1 MKILHITLRGPV
13 TDGWNY
19 QDNMLI
25 KYHRRMGHDVT
36 MLTSKWVWGS
46 DGKMHKTECSD
57 YYDEDG
63 VHFIR
68 IEIKGKDDFQN
79 KFKRFENVYEHIC
92 EVKPDFIFAHASQ
105 YLDIVQV
112 ARYKKN
118 HPDVK
123 LVVDNHVDFSNSAT
137 NWVSKNILHGIV
149 WGAYVRYTAK
159 YADHLY
165 GVLPARVDFLK
176 NVYHVPADKVSLL
189 VMGADDEM
197 VERASQ
203 EKNKKKVRFSYGIEP
218 NDFLIVTGGKIDSA
232 KRQTILLMDAV
243 QRLKGKVKLLIFGS
257 VEESIREEFDS
268 FVDGKMIQY
277 IGWIPAVDS
286 YNYFAAANLVAFPGR
301 HSVFWEEA
309 AGQGK
314 VLMCKYWDGTTH
326 VDSGGNV
333 KFLYKDSAE
342 EIVAALEEI
351 IRPEIFEKMQ
361 AVAINNAK
369 RFSYADIAKRCL
381 EV

>member
-25 KYHRRMGHDVT
+25 KYHSRMGHDVT
-36 MLTSKWVWGS
+36 MLTSKWVWGA
-46 DGKMHKTECSD
+46 DGKMHKTDCSD

-68 IEIKGKDDFQN
+68 IEIKGRDNFQN
-79 KFKRFENVYEHIC
+79 KFKRFENVYRHIC
-92 EVKPDFIFAHASQ
+92 DVKPDFIFAHASQ

-112 ARYKKN
+112 AKYKKH

-137 NWVSKNILHGIV
+137 NWVSKNILHGII
-149 WGAYVRYTAK
+149 WRLYVCYIAK

-176 NVYHVPADKVSLL
+176 NVYHVPAEKVSLL

-197 VERASQ
+197 VERASRQ
-203 EKNKKKVRFSYGIEP
+203 ENIKKVRSSYGIEP
-218 NDFLIVTGGKIDSA
+218 SDFLIVTGGKIDAA
-232 KRQTILLMDAV
+232 KKQTILLMEAV
-243 QRLKGKVKLLIFGS
+243 QRLGGKVKLLVFGS

-268 FVDGKMIQY
+268 FVDEKIIQY
-277 IGWIPAVDS
+277 VGWIPAVDS
-286 YNYFAAANLVAFPGR
+286 YYYFAAANLVAFPGR

-326 VDSGGNV
+326 IDSGGNV
-333 KFLYKDSAE
+333 KFLYKDSVE
-342 EIVAALEEI
+342 EIISALEEI
-351 IRPEIFEKMQ
+351 ICPEVFEKMQ
-361 AVAINNAK
+361 IVAFNNAK
-369 RFSYADIAKRCL
+369 RFSYADIAKKCL
-381 EV
+381 EI

>member
-1 MKILHITLRGPV
+1 MNILHITLRGPV

-25 KYHRRMGHDVT
+25 KYHRRMGHEVT

-46 DGKMHKTECSD
+46 DGKMHKTDKSD

-68 IEIKGKDDFQN
+68 IEIKGRDDFQD

-92 EVKPDFIFAHASQ
+92 KVKPDFIFAHASQ
-105 YLDIVQV
+105 YLDIVDV
-112 ARYKKN
+112 AKYKKN
-118 HPDVK
+118 NPNVK

-137 NWVSKNILHGIV
+137 NWFSKNILHKMI
-149 WGAYVRYTAK
+149 WGWHVRYIAK
-159 YADHLY
+159 YAERLY

-176 NVYHVPADKVSLL
+176 DVYHVPADKVSLL
-189 VMGADDEM
+189 VMGADDEI
-197 VERASQ
+197 V
-203 EKNKKKVRFSYGIEP
+203 KKTAKRENIDRIRNRYKIMP

-232 KRQTILLMDAV
+232 KKQTLLLMEAV
-243 QRLKGKVKLLIFGS
+243 QRIQDNVKLLVFGS
-257 VEESIREEFDS
+257 VEDSIKKEFEAL
-268 FVDGKMIQY
+268 VDGKKVQY

-286 YNYFAAANLVAFPGR
+286 YQYFAAAEVVAFPGR

-314 VLMCKYWDGTTH
+314 VLICKYWEGTTH

-333 KFLYKDSAE
+333 SFLYNDSID
-342 EIVAALEEI
+342 EIVDTI
-351 IRPEIFEKMQ
+351 KKVMQPEVFDKMQ
-361 AVAINNAK
+361 SIANENAQ